1 MKWSIPAKTFF
12 LGEYA
17 ALSGLPAIVL
27 TTTPCFE
34 LTLSEEPGLVGI
46 HPDSPAGLF
55 WTKQPA
61 FDKGLAWFDPY
72 HGRGGLGASSA
83 QFVGAYLASSYL
95 KQASHSQADMLNQ
108 YFQCAWSG
116 IGVRPSG
123 YDVLAQSMQGCV
135 YIHQQA
141 AQYQAY
147 PWPFKDLAFILLH
160 TGEKLATHQHLQ
172 GFNQPSQ
179 MTQLACIVESARSAF
194 ELSDS
199 SRIIDAVNS
208 YHQNLLQMKL
218 VAPHSVHQI
227 DHFKNQ
233 TNVLAIKGCGAMG
246 SDVILML
253 VPEAQLGAMCTQLEQ
268 DGSTILATS
277 IQIYGA
283 PCAKISAANF
293 I

>member
-17 ALSGLPAIVL
+17 ALTGLPAIIL

-34 LTLSEEPGLVGI
+34 LTLTDEPGLVGI

-55 WTKQPA
+55 WAKQPV
-61 FDKGLAWFDPY
+61 FDKGLHWFDPY

-83 QFVGAYLASSYL
+83 QFVGAYLASLYL
-95 KQASHSQADMLNQ
+95 KNEQGTQAELLNH
-108 YFQCAWSG
+108 YFDCAWNG

-123 YDVLAQSMQGCV
+123 YDVLAQSMHGCV

-141 AQYQAY
+141 AQHRAY
-147 PWPFKDLAFILLH
+147 PWAFNDLAFILLH
-160 TGEKLATHQHLQ
+160 TGKKLATHQHLQ
-172 GFNQPSQ
+172 EFAQPSQ
-179 MTQLACIVESARSAF
+179 MTQLAAIVESARIAF

-199 SRIIDAVNS
+199 SRVIDAVNA
-208 YHQNLLQMKL
+208 YHQQLLQMKL
-218 VAPHSVHQI
+218 VAPHTLSQI
-227 DHFKNQ
+227 EYLKKQ
-233 TNVLAIKGCGAMG
+233 ANVLAIKGCGAMG

-253 VPEAQLGAMCTQLEQ
+253 VPADQLSAMCAQLEE

-277 IQIYGA
+277 VQVNFT
-283 PCAKISAANF
+283 PCAKISTTNF